1 MKTLLLSLL
10 SVFVLMAS
18 CKKGRLE
25 ETPLY
30 DEFHDVKFDIS
41 LSDRNLLDSS
51 SLNNVSAADTRFT
64 GKLSDYFQK
73 LEYYLYNSKGIKI
86 TQLSID
92 ADNSATGF
100 QIPAAR
106 LNPGKYTVVFL
117 GRKEKSTGTSSA
129 IYYGDNQSTPY
140 LAHSLQREVTDLF
153 YTSQEFE
160 VKENNTHIPVSLKR
174 PGGKVKIIIDDE
186 WPAEVERIAMLVNGF
201 TLFYPKSDNL
211 AERKDLTLPVFKN
224 YISSLILENG
234 VNVPKETYVD
244 CSYENFVFTNS
255 SNVTMITAT
264 VIAYG
269 RLNTMLSRKI
279 LKDIKVE
286 RNKITT
292 VKVKL
297 FN

>member
-1 MKTLLLSLL
+1 MKTLLFSLL

-30 DEFHDVKFDIS
+30 DEFHDVKFDLT
-41 LSDRNLLDSS
+41 LSDQNFLDSS
-51 SLNNVSAADTRFT
+51 GLKNVSVADTRSSA
-64 GKLSDYFQK
+64 KLSGYFQK

-106 LNPGKYTVVFL
+106 LNRGTYTVVFL

-129 IYYGDNQSTPY
+129 IYFGDNQSAPF

-153 YTSQEFE
+153 YSSQEFE
-160 VKENNTHIPVSLKR
+160 VKEKNTHVPISMKR
-174 PGGKVKIIIDDE
+174 PGGKVKIIIEDE
-186 WPAEVERIAMLVNGF
+186 WPADVERIAMLVNGF
-201 TLFYPKSDNL
+201 TLFYPKGDNL
-211 AERKDLTLPVFKN
+211 TQKKELTLPVLKN

-234 VNVPKETYVD
+234 VSVPKETYVD

-255 SNVTMITAT
+255 SNATMITAT
-264 VIAYG
+264 VIAYDK
-269 RLNTMLSRKI
+269 LNAILSKKI

-286 RNKITT
+286 RNKTT
-292 VKVKL
+292 IVKVKL